1 MRGVRCGG
9 PAYDFV
15 FIPAAIL
22 FLGEIG
28 LTYSTSLSV
37 AQPSGTNKGNVEEI
51 SSQGEVLKRKRQP
64 KGKKVVQAKQAKPK
78 NGKQNPKAHEATENI
93 PAESTSCDDGVSLTE
108 NVFATQ
114 TENESF
120 FAREDGGLI
129 TDVVAEESSGFIGN
143 EPSCGLSAGSASIEN
158 VVAGTKVSQVK
169 RIIESSSDSES
180 EMKGQSSIQATY
192 TFHP

>member
-1 MRGVRCGG
+1 MWLEVYYEAVNSKGM
-9 PAYDFV
+9 
-15 FIPAAIL
+15 
-22 FLGEIG
+22 
-28 LTYSTSLSV
+28 TYSTSLSV

-64 KGKKVVQAKQAKPK
+64 KAKKVVQAKQAKPK

-108 NVFATQ
+108 YVFATQ